1 MRPAA
6 AEQRSS
12 ENWEGRRPLNLSLL
26 VASYGL
32 CMSVSQSIG
41 PLPPTLTFQLA
52 LATARSWNVLVGG
65 AEIQPSEWFITSSGS
80 LKRHYGRSFWPPQFQ
95 SSSSVYA
102 KPYCFRFMVLV
113 CKPAYLEKFKITIR
127 KFPADFLWRLMRD
140 FSPHS
145 LWDKHAC
152 ANEP

>member
-1 MRPAA
+1 VYFCAVSPTISRMRLRA

-12 ENWEGRRPLNLSLL
+12 EIWEGCRPLDLSLL

-32 CMSVSQSIG
+32 CMSVSQSVG

-52 LATARSWNVLVGG
+52 LALATTRSWNGLVGG

-80 LKRHYGRSFWPPQFQ
+80 LKRHYGRSFWPPRFQ

-113 CKPAYLEKFKITIR
+113 CKPVGKPAYLE
-127 KFPADFLWRLMRD
+127 
-140 FSPHS
+140 S
-145 LWDKHAC
+145 LRSLPG
-152 ANEP
+152 NFQPTFFGV